1 MIVIKIIGYVLILWG
16 VADFGLSYAG
26 IDLWWSIFGI
36 ALEGA
41 VYEYSGMAAIIV
53 GFLLTRVDGSGK
65 GD

>member
-1 MIVIKIIGYVLILWG
+1 MIVIKIIGYVLIVWG

-26 IDLWWSIFGI
+26 IDLWWNIFGI